1 MSHTM
6 NDPTLTIRFLGTG
19 TSGGVPTLGCTC
31 PVCTS
36 ADPRDNRLRSSAL
49 VTSGSQNLL
58 IDCGPDFRQ
67 QWLGVRPF
75 VAPDAILLTHEHFD
89 HIAGLDDLRPNQ
101 AFGNVPIYAEQR
113 VIDQLHHRLPYCFE
127 KHYPGAPLFDVHA
140 VEPFRPFTVGDVEIM
155 PVRVMHG
162 ALPILGYVF
171 CGRLGYVT
179 DMKSMPA
186 ESYASL
192 SHLQVLVMNAL
203 HVREHPSHQNIAE
216 AIDNARRLAA
226 RDTYF
231 IHMSHYAGLHAQI
244 DAALPQGMHFA
255 YDGLTVEVR

>member
-1 MSHTM
+1 MDTTM
-6 NDPTLTIRFLGTG
+6 TIRFLGTG

-36 ADPRDNRLRSSAL
+36 SDPRDSRLRSSAV
-49 VTSGSQNLL
+49 VTAAGTRLL

-67 QWLGVRPF
+67 QWLAVRPF

-101 AFGNVPIYAEQR
+101 AFGSVPIYAEQR
-113 VIDQLHHRLPYCFE
+113 VIDQLHSRLPYCFGQ
-127 KHYPGAPLFDVHA
+127 KHYPGSPLLDVRA
-140 VEPFRPFTVGDVEIM
+140 VEPLRPFTVGGVDIL

-162 ALPILGYVF
+162 ALPILGYVVG
-171 CGRLGYVT
+171 GRLGYVT
-179 DMKSMPA
+179 DMKTMPA
-186 ESYASL
+186 ESGAAL
-192 SHLQVLVMNAL
+192 RGLRVLVMNAL

-216 AIDNARRLAA
+216 AVATARRLAA

-231 IHMSHYAGLHAQI
+231 IHMSHYAGLHAEI
-244 DAALPQGMHFA
+244 EAALPPSMHFA
-255 YDGLTVEVR
+255 YDGLTVEVP